1 MSLRKRYPAVSAE
14 RSEAPVASTPT
25 MAASP
30 PPVAA
35 DTKPPEEIA
44 EKKPSA
50 VDEAANLAIKTRLA
64 EIERAEALARGSAVH
79 ERSVESRPPEQTA
92 QTIPPHVQEWL
103 NKHPQYLNDALAQ
116 AELHVAAMKSTR
128 DGKTWHDP
136 DFIPTVER
144 YLGLQPPPQ
153 TKTAPTNG
161 HVPVSAP
168 TASHNPA
175 PAAPARNAAPPRQYV
190 GPTLSAPPTRESP
203 SMSTGKPVGRPIP
216 LTADELAVARNSGL
230 TPQQYADQ
238 KERMLRLRQQGA
250 IQ

>member
-25 MAASP
+25 TAASP

-64 EIERAEALARGSAVH
+64 EIERARGSAVY

-92 QTIPPHVQEWL
+92 QTIPVHVQEWL

-116 AELHVAAMKSTR
+116 AELHVAANEIHS
-128 DGKTWHDP
+128 
-136 DFIPTVER
+136 
-144 YLGLQPPPQ
+144 
-153 TKTAPTNG
+153 
-161 HVPVSAP
+161 
-168 TASHNPA
+168 
-175 PAAPARNAAPPRQYV
+175 
-190 GPTLSAPPTRESP
+190 
-203 SMSTGKPVGRPIP
+203 
-216 LTADELAVARNSGL
+216 
-230 TPQQYADQ
+230 
-238 KERMLRLRQQGA
+238 
-250 IQ
+250 